1 MAWRKTQR
9 MEDKSKDVCLSP
21 CLNTREY
28 GISPCLNTREYGM
41 QDISK
46 DACLSPCLNSKE
58 NMACIKIEGCMSFDK
73 GLKENCHLICTK
85 EKQYF
90 STNATVFI

>member
-1 MAWRKTQR
+1 MLEQQKIMAWRTNQR
-9 MEDKSKDVCLSP
+9 MEDKSKDVCL
-21 CLNTREY
+21 
-28 GISPCLNTREYGM
+28 SPCLNTREYGM

-58 NMACIKIEGCMSFDK
+58 NMACSKIKGCMSFDK

-85 EKQYF
+85 TNNTSQ
-90 STNATVFI
+90 TNAPVFI

>member
-1 MAWRKTQR
+1 

-28 GISPCLNTREYGM
+28 GM
-41 QDISK
+41 HDISK
-46 DACLSPCLNSKE
+46 DACLSPFLNSKE
-58 NMACIKIEGCMSFDK
+58 NMACIKIKGCMSFEK

-85 EKQYF
+85 KNNTSQ
-90 STNATVFI
+90 TNAPVFI